1 MAKLKKLLEDVF
13 SETEQINKHEV
24 IEGVRNFSIIGKH
37 LYNSN
42 IVEVAKQLSKIA
54 ENAHSHVLSETD
66 DWFDKV
72 SVNKNMKTL
81 KTNVAEFKKAAME
94 AHQLN
99 QRLTGLYEDIGHVL
113 NRYYDISEDLDE
125 DIEESLDHNETLAD
139 KPEKEG
145 NGRVNN
151 LDTTKESLDPDN
163 RDQVDQPSDPSK
175 DGYEMKEDKGDM
187 DNDGKDEPDD
197 EEYLDNKDKAIKK
210 AMKKESRNLRDVGG
224 VVGIPALG
232 QIARKLAGK

>member
-13 SETEQINKHEV
+13 SDTEQVNKYEV
-24 IEGVRNFSIIGKH
+24 VEGVKNFAVVGKH
-37 LYNSN
+37 LYDSN
-42 IVEVAKQLSKIA
+42 IVEVAKQLSEIA
-54 ENAHSHVLSETD
+54 EQAHSHVLGEQD

-81 KTNVAEFKKAAME
+81 KTNVSEFKKTALE

-113 NRYYDISEDLDE
+113 NRYYDINEVVDE
-125 DIEESLDHNETLAD
+125 DIDESLDHNETLAD

-145 NGRVNN
+145 DGRVNN
-151 LDTTKESLDPDN
+151 LDTTKTEHYKESLDPDN
-163 RDQVDQPSDPSK
+163 SDQVDQPDDPSK
-175 DGYEMKEDKGDM
+175 DGEEMKEEKKRM
-187 DNDGKDEPDD
+187 KD
-197 EEYLDNKDKAIKK
+197 IK
-210 AMKKESRNLRDVGG
+210 NG

-232 QIARKLAGK
+232 QFVKHYGK